1 MKVPMKQTLLCVDD
15 DRQMLKILEIYLSP
29 QGYKLLFSESGEDA
43 LKQLSKEIPDLILL
57 DVMMPG
63 TSGLEVLRR
72 LRSDERTRAIPVVLL
87 TGMNAEEDKLRGI
100 EAGCDDFITKPFSM
114 VELIVRV
121 RSLLRISASEEAL
134 GENERLL
141 RLVFEMSQPMIVC
154 NPEWIVTNLNP
165 AAVRY
170 LTPGEGF
177 INANFLEFIFQRYA
191 VSIPRSMLSD
201 CVMAP
206 KTFRIE
212 KKDPHQ
218 SVIQR
223 AEMSLEIIENP
234 AHEPMSIV
242 LTLRDMMNEAEHKE

>member
-1 MKVPMKQTLLCVDD
+1 MKVAMKQTILCVDD
-15 DRQMLKILEIYLSP
+15 DRQMLKILETYLAP
-29 QGYKLLFSESGEDA
+29 QGYRLLLSESGEDA
-43 LKQLSKEIPDLILL
+43 LKQLGKEFPDLILL

-63 TSGLEVLRR
+63 MSGLEVLRR
-72 LRSDERTRAIPVVLL
+72 LRSDESVRGVPVVLL
-87 TGMNAEEDKLRGI
+87 TAMNAEEDKLLGI
-100 EAGCDDFITKPFSM
+100 EAGCDDFITKPFNA

-165 AAVRY
+165 AAQRY

-177 INANFLEFIFQRYA
+177 INTHFLEFIFQRYA

-201 CVMAP
+201 CAMAP
-206 KTFRIE
+206 RMFRIE
-212 KKDPHQ
+212 KKDPQQ

-223 AEMSLEIIENP
+223 AEMNLEIFESP

-242 LTLRDMMNEAEHKE
+242 LTLRDIMGEAEKKE